1 MRITYDGKTIFTC
14 DSLNPVVPKE
24 LTTYI
29 VEAYVSMRQQDAA
42 PSHSKSKS
50 TNQAM
55 MTARQ
60 LLSILVSIS
69 YYIFVF
75 PPLISYCATL
85 SA

>member
-1 MRITYDGKTIFTC
+1 M
-14 DSLNPVVPKE
+14 PKE

-42 PSHSKSKS
+42 PSYSKSKS

-60 LLSILVSIS
+60 LLSILVRRL
-69 YYIFVF
+69 F
-75 PPLISYCATL
+75 
-85 SA
+85 